1 MIIGRIHRITNYYG
15 LMPEIGEAVEFALS
29 LTKKPAGRYEYDR
42 FPEGKVY
49 VLIQEGAT
57 QPYESGKAEAHRR
70 YLDVQFLLEGKETVY
85 YADIESMKEAVPYD
99 EAKDIAF
106 YEAGGQPARIEE
118 GMFYAAFP
126 HDGHMPCRDLDG
138 TQNYRKIV
146 LKIRI

>member
-1 MIIGRIHRITNYYG
+1 M
-15 LMPEIGEAVEFALS
+15 
-29 LTKKPAGRYEYDR
+29 
-42 FPEGKVY
+42 
-49 VLIQEGAT
+49 
-57 QPYESGKAEAHRR
+57 
-70 YLDVQFLLEGKETVY
+70 QFLLEGKETVY